1 MKEFREKTA
10 ELMKAYNVDNLFKL
24 DQPVYDRWFDAK
36 ELAKSGEI
44 EKSILILNK
53 LMEAAHENK

>member
-1 MKEFREKTA
+1 MKEFREKTN
-10 ELMKAYNVDNLFKL
+10 ELMKAYDVDNLFKL

-53 LMEAAHENK
+53 LMEAAK